1 MLIINWTHCWNVP
14 LGTRMMTGREKLQCT
29 GHLYRCRR
37 KEGRGGH
44 QRVLGRSPSQPAVCV
59 CFYLCADWWNE
70 LWVWE
75 IDSGW
80 GWSPPHP
87 LCLLVFP
94 PCVPSLLVTPAFPF
108 PGLVLPTCFLSLKL
122 KADLKMSVC
131 VCVCWGGD
139 NTNKVGFLVLAV
151 LFYPARRLSAQ
162 VKPLHHFSV
171 LHSRCFIVPASQIIC
186 LLWESLQPSCLI
198 FHETS
203 SLS

>member
-1 MLIINWTHCWNVP
+1 MFHLEQGWW
-14 LGTRMMTGREKLQCT
+14 LGVKSCSARAIGTDA
-29 GHLYRCRR
+29 
-37 KEGRGGH
+37 EGRKGEVDISVCLAGV
-44 QRVLGRSPSQPAVCV
+44 QANPRCV

-87 LCLLVFP
+87 SACCFFSLCPLIPHHSYLPVSRFGSSHLFP
-94 PCVPSLLVTPAFPF
+94 LTKVEGWSQN
-108 PGLVLPTCFLSLKL
+108 
-122 KADLKMSVC
+122 VC
-131 VCVCWGGD
+131 VCVCVCVWWWLGRGTH
-139 NTNKVGFLVLAV
+139 NTNKVGYLVLAV
-151 LFYPARRLSAQ
+151 LFYLTRCLSAQ
-162 VKPLHHFSV
+162 VNPLHHFSV
-171 LHSRCFIVPASQIIC
+171 LHSQCFIVPASQIIC

>member
-59 CFYLCADWWNE
+59 LLSLCWLMKWTLGLGNWFWLRLISPSPPLLAGFSSLCPLAPRHSCLPVSRFGSSHLFPLTE
-70 LWVWE
+70 VE
-75 IDSGW
+75 
-80 GWSPPHP
+80 GWSQN
-87 LCLLVFP
+87 
-94 PCVPSLLVTPAFPF
+94 
-108 PGLVLPTCFLSLKL
+108 
-122 KADLKMSVC
+122 VC
-131 VCVCWGGD
+131 VCVCVGGGN

-162 VKPLHHFSV
+162 VKPLHHFAV

-186 LLWESLQPSCLI
+186 LLWESLQPSSLI

>member
-1 MLIINWTHCWNVP
+1 MFHLEQGWW
-14 LGTRMMTGREKLQCT
+14 LGVKSCSARAICT
-29 GHLYRCRR
+29 DA
-37 KEGRGGH
+37 EGRKGEVDISVCLAGV
-44 QRVLGRSPSQPAVCV
+44 QANPRCV

-131 VCVCWGGD
+131 VLEGGGD

-151 LFYPARRLSAQ
+151 LFYPARCLSAQ

>member
-1 MLIINWTHCWNVP
+1 MFHLEQGWW
-14 LGTRMMTGREKLQCT
+14 LGVKSCSARAICT
-29 GHLYRCRR
+29 DA
-37 KEGRGGH
+37 EGRKGEVDISVCLAGV
-44 QRVLGRSPSQPAVCV
+44 QANPRCV

-131 VCVCWGGD
+131 VLEGGGGTTQTRWD
-139 NTNKVGFLVLAV
+139 FLFSLSSSI
-151 LFYPARRLSAQ
+151 RLDVSR
-162 VKPLHHFSV
+162 HRW
-171 LHSRCFIVPASQIIC
+171 SRCIILLYFIHGV
-186 LLWESLQPSCLI
+186 LLYLLVK
-198 FHETS
+198 S
-203 SLS
+203 SVFFENPYNRLV